1 MSYSFEMKL
10 KLFDSV
16 QQDIIETS
24 YRISIFI
31 KKNADAFSGASP
43 HFCFMNEARGGSSI
57 VKVPGDVPPA
67 RVYFFG
73 LLV

>member
-1 MSYSFEMKL
+1 MWYLDFEYVICLEGQMKICLLAHENFVKL
-10 KLFDSV
+10 KLTTEDQKSFFWV
-16 QQDIIETS
+16 I
-24 YRISIFI
+24 
-31 KKNADAFSGASP
+31 
-43 HFCFMNEARGGSSI
+43 ARGGSSI